1 MGYPPS
7 TTGIISLKALL
18 PSARFVNCHD
28 ITVADVTE
36 KSCDVR
42 PGCLFAALPGTRIH
56 GRDFVPEALRS
67 GAAAILTDRS
77 LAGHS
82 VPHCIVADARR
93 AYGELCH
100 ALHFHPAQRLKMVGV
115 TGTNGKTTTTWLV
128 RELLQQLGK
137 RCGLLGTIQYSD
149 GNLSAPSSL
158 TTPDARQLAGWLG
171 SMVAQKAR
179 HAAMEISSHAL
190 DQQRIAGVSLDVAIV
205 TNVTQD
211 HLDYHQTFDDYVR
224 AKAGIANYLKPQGIL
239 LINADDPGCRGM
251 AANGEL
257 PAKCQTFGIAA
268 DADYRGTIEEET
280 LQGTRFTLH
289 VGETSVPMFLP
300 MPGRHNVENA
310 LAAIAA
316 VHHQGFPLEEIVHAL
331 AHCQDVPGRLQ
342 HVECAS
348 AATVLVDFA
357 HTPDA
362 LGRVISTL
370 RQLTFGRVIVVFGAG
385 GNRDQ
390 SKRPQMGKVASQA
403 DLAIITSDNP
413 RSEDPAEIA
422 AHIQRGMEAGQ
433 CRVEVELDRRAAIL
447 RALEIA
453 EEGDTVLIAGKGH
466 EQTQIVGSRSI
477 EFNDVAVCRSMGER
491 QLIVSKPLQD

>member
-7 TTGIISLKALL
+7 TTGIISLRALL
-18 PSARFVNCHD
+18 PSAKFVNCHD

-36 KSCDVR
+36 KSCDVH

-100 ALHFHPAQRLKMVGV
+100 ALHFLPAQRLKMVGV

-128 RELLQQLGK
+128 WELLQQLGE

-149 GNLSAPSSL
+149 GNRTAPSSL
-158 TTPDARQLAGWLG
+158 TTPEARQLAGWLG
-171 SMVAQKAR
+171 SMVAQKNQS
-179 HAAMEISSHAL
+179 AAMEISSHAL
-190 DQQRIAGVSLDVAIV
+190 DQNRIAGVGLDIAIV

-224 AKAGIANYLKPQGIL
+224 AKARIANYLKPQGML
-239 LINADDPGCRGM
+239 LINADDPGCRTVT
-251 AANGEL
+251 ANTEL
-257 PAKCQTFGIAA
+257 PAKCVTFGISSA
-268 DADYRGTIEEET
+268 ADYRGSLEEET

-289 VGETSVPMFLP
+289 FGETAVPMFLP

-316 VHHQGFPLEEIVHAL
+316 VHHQGFPLEEIATAL
-331 AHCQDVPGRLQ
+331 AHCQGVPGRLQ

-348 AATVLVDFA
+348 AATVFVDYA

-362 LGRVISTL
+362 LGRVISTI

-390 SKRPQMGKVASQA
+390 SKRPQMGKMASQA
-403 DLAIITSDNP
+403 DVAIITSDNP
-413 RSEDPAEIA
+413 RRENPAEIA
-422 AHIQRGMEAGQ
+422 AQIQQGMEVSQ
-433 CRVEVELDRRAAIL
+433 CRIEVELDRRAAIL

-491 QLIVSKPLQD
+491 QLIISKPLQD